1 LAQQYDY
8 DLIILGGGS
17 AGIVSGVVAG
27 SSGLRTLL
35 IEKERLG
42 GECLNTGC
50 VPSKALLQAAQV
62 AHQIRTAERFGISS
76 VSLNRH
82 DAAGVLRHV
91 REMIEV
97 VEEAD
102 GSADLL
108 RKSGVEIKFG
118 DAAFVSPDALEF
130 AERDCGVRQLTAEH
144 FLIATG
150 SSPAVPPIPGLEDA
164 EFLTNQTI
172 FDLDAIPESLL
183 VIGGGPIGVEMAQ
196 AFARLGSAVTIVEQ
210 GNRLLPQD
218 DLEAARTLEKALQED
233 RITLCL
239 DTRILSAR
247 KEGPRKV
254 LHIENGGYK
263 ADLSAHALLVATGR
277 KPNTEGLHLEAARV
291 KYDDRGVHVTPTLQT
306 TSPRVWACGDVIG
319 RAQFSHMAEY
329 EARLVVR
336 NILLPFDQKTD
347 AGYRLTPWA
356 TFTDP
361 EVAHV
366 GLTEEQAQEQ
376 GIAYKVYRQPFAQN
390 DRALVS
396 GEVVGFVKVL
406 ATGWQGKILG
416 AHIVGPRAGELLQEW
431 IQAMTQGISLRQVAD
446 TIHVYP
452 TLSTAN
458 QHAAYRWYEEQAN
471 NPVLKTAFRG
481 YTRSVRPN
489 LGRILWGFAGAA
501 VVVGGVLVGQ
511 AVRRKDK

>member
-35 IEKERLG
+35 IEKNRLG

-62 AHQIRTAERFGISS
+62 AHQIRTAERFGITQ
-76 VSLNRH
+76 VALNRH

-91 REMIEV
+91 RETIGV

-108 RKSGVEIKFG
+108 RKSGVEIRFG

-130 AERDCGVRQLTAEH
+130 AEQGGAVRQLTAEH

-150 SSPAVPPIPGLEDA
+150 SSPAVPPIPGLEEA
-164 EFLTNQTI
+164 GFLTNETV

-196 AFARLGSAVTIVEQ
+196 AFARLGSAVTLVEQ

-218 DLEAARTLEKALQED
+218 DLEAARVLEQALHGE
-233 RITLCL
+233 RITISL
-239 DTRILSAR
+239 DTKILSAR

-254 LHIENGGYK
+254 LHIENGGFK

-291 KYDDRGVHVTPTLQT
+291 KFDARGIHVTPTLQT
-306 TSPRVWACGDVIG
+306 TAPRIWACGDVIG

-347 AGYRLTPWA
+347 PGYRLAPWA

-366 GLTEEQAQEQ
+366 GLTEEQAKEQ

-396 GEVVGFVKVL
+396 GEAVGFVKVL

-431 IQAMTQGISLRQVAD
+431 VQAMTQGISLRQVAD

-471 NPVLKTAFRG
+471 NPVLRNAFQG
-481 YTRSVRPN
+481 YTRAIRPN
-489 LGRILWGFAGAA
+489 LGRIMIGFAGAA
-501 VVVGGVLVGQ
+501 VIAGGVLVGQ
-511 AVRRKDK
+511 AVRRRDK